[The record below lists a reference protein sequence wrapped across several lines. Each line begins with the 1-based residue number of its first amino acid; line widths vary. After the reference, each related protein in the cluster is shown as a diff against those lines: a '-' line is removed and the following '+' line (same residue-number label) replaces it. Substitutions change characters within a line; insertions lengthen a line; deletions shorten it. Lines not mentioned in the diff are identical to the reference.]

1 MKELYNLFLFLAICF
16 VVYLLFR
23 SFHLDIPF
31 YVEGMTNNKD
41 SSPTVATP
49 ANGVAGNAA
58 SYAASLKSSTI
69 KMQDMFL
76 ISKYRSDYESAILNL
91 DDLVSNMMLNTALS
105 VNQQNPTEAIE
116 KLATMQQAK
125 TALNTVMKFVDSQ

>member
-1 MKELYNLFLFLAICF
+1 
-16 VVYLLFR
+16 
-23 SFHLDIPF
+23 
-31 YVEGMTNNKD
+31 MTNNKD